1 MSPEELAKSLTA
13 EFDKIEVKEIDFL
26 AERVRALISYSI
38 DRVDYYEDY
47 RTRFLAYSGSL
58 LAFSSAFA
66 AFIISYQRIP
76 KNSLP
81 YLLLGVA
88 VLICTCLI
96 SALLYFHDSI
106 YPSYP
111 HRPVSQTQWYYLYN
125 LNRFNR
131 VAQNYLGNSTAKTR
145 QWLLDLRDNI
155 RKLSEQ
161 GKKEM
166 VFDDIEQ
173 LVILYIITAYKKNFA
188 ERMQN
193 TLTVGI
199 IVFSIV
205 MLISILSVIW

>member
-1 MSPEELAKSLTA
+1 M
-13 EFDKIEVKEIDFL
+13 
-26 AERVRALISYSI
+26 
-38 DRVDYYEDY
+38 
-47 RTRFLAYSGSL
+47 
-58 LAFSSAFA
+58 
-66 AFIISYQRIP
+66 ISYQGFP
-76 KNSLP
+76 KNLLP
-81 YLLLGVA
+81 YLLVGVGA
-88 VLICTCLI
+88 LICTCLI
-96 SALLYFHDSI
+96 NALLYFHDSI

-111 HRPVSQTQWYYLYN
+111 HRPVTQTQWYYIYN

-131 VAQNYLGNSTAKTR
+131 VAQNYIGNSTAKTQ

-155 RKLSEQ
+155 RKLSKQ

-199 IVFSIV
+199 IVFGLV
-205 MLISILSVIW
+205 ALLGVLSVIF